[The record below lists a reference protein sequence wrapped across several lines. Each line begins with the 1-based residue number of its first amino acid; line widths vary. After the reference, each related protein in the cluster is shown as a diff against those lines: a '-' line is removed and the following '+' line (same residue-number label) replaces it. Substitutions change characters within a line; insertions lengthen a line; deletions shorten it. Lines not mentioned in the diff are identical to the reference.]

1 VKNTVKWSLF
11 AVSTL
16 LLLGG
21 SAGLLR
27 LGTRPA
33 RDAGVDERRVTPV
46 TAVTLAGRDFSL
58 RGEYAARLEAVSD
71 VTVTARVPGTIEEE
85 FIGEGDEVEE
95 GQPLYR
101 LDDNATRFA
110 MDQAEA
116 ALDLARE
123 NLHKAENFSRPQ
135 LIRRLESIA
144 AQRESALKKAESDA
158 LRFAEL
164 YREGAVPLS
173 QKENAD
179 LALASALS
187 ALEIARENL
196 SEATAGARTEDRA
209 AAEAAVRQAEAAWRL
224 ARDTWEKT
232 VVRSPLK
239 GTVALKKAFAGD
251 TVQPGHPLAEIVDLT
266 AFRVEFGVSA
276 ADVGF
281 FRAGDSVTVLAP
293 PDGRPATAV
302 VKSAGVKA
310 DGGTGSFPI
319 ILEMVNP
326 EESGANRL
334 FRAGMD
340 VSVVFTKIEL
350 SKVLVVPSSSLLRE
364 VEKTWVFVVDGKTAR
379 RRAVTIGPDAG
390 GEAVVTAG
398 LEEGEVL
405 VIVGQQRLRDGDE
418 VELSFEE

>member
-1 VKNTVKWSLF
+1 MKNTVKWSLF
-11 AVSTL
+11 AVSAL
-16 LLLGG
+16 VLLGG
-21 SAGLLR
+21 AAGLLR

-33 RDAGVDERRVTPV
+33 PDAGVDERPVIPV
-46 TAVTLAGRDFSL
+46 TAVTLSRRDFFL
-58 RGEYAARLEAVSD
+58 RGEYAARLKAVSD
-71 VTVTARVPGTIEEE
+71 VTVTARVPGTIEEDLAD
-85 FIGEGDEVEE
+85 EGDEVED

-101 LDDNATRFA
+101 LDDNAFRFA
-110 MDQAEA
+110 MEQAEA

-123 NLHKAENFSRPQ
+123 NLRKAENFSRPQ
-135 LIRRLESIA
+135 LIRRLESIVT
-144 AQRESALKKAESDA
+144 QRESALKKADSDA

-179 LALASALS
+179 LALASARS

-196 SEATAGARTEDRA
+196 SEATDGARAEDQA
-209 AAEAAVRQAEAAWRL
+209 AAEAAVRQAEAGWRL

-251 TVQPGHPLAEIVDLT
+251 TVQPGHPLIEIVDLT
-266 AFRVEFGVSA
+266 SFRVEFGASA

-293 PDGRPATAV
+293 PDGKPATAV
-302 VKSAGVKA
+302 VNNAGVKS

-319 ILEMVNP
+319 ILEMDNP
-326 EESGANRL
+326 EVKGAERF

-340 VSVVFTKIEL
+340 VSVVFTKVALAGVI
-350 SKVLVVPSSSLLRE
+350 VVPSSSLLRE
-364 VEKTWVFVVDGKTAR
+364 VEETWVFVVDGRVAR
-379 RRAVTIGPDAG
+379 RRAVTVGPETE
-390 GEAVVTAG
+390 GESVVTAG
-398 LEEGEVL
+398 LAEGEVL
-405 VIVGQQRLRDGDE
+405 TIVGQQRLRDGDE
-418 VELSFEE
+418 VELTFEE

>member
-1 VKNTVKWSLF
+1 MKNTVKWPLF
-11 AVSTL
+11 AVFTL
-16 LLLGG
+16 VLVGG
-21 SAGLLR
+21 AAGLLR

-33 RDAGVDERRVTPV
+33 TDAGIEERRVIPV
-46 TAVTLAGRDFSL
+46 TAVTLAGRDFTL
-58 RGEYAARLEAVSD
+58 RGEYTARLKAVSD
-71 VTVTARVPGTIEEE
+71 VTVTARVPGTIEEDLVA
-85 FIGEGDEVEE
+85 EGDEVEE
-95 GQPLYR
+95 DQPLYR
-101 LDDNATRFA
+101 LDDNASRFA
-110 MDQAEA
+110 MEQAEA

-123 NLHKAENFSRPQ
+123 NLRKAENFSRPQ
-135 LIRRLESIA
+135 LIRRLESVV
-144 AQRESALKKAESDA
+144 AQRESALKKADSDA

-179 LALASALS
+179 LALASARS

-196 SEATAGARTEDRA
+196 SEGLAGARAEDRA

-224 ARDTWEKT
+224 ARDTWEKS

-239 GTVALKKAFAGD
+239 GTVALKKAFYGD
-251 TVQPGHPLAEIVDLT
+251 TVQPGHPLVEVVDLT
-266 AFRVEFGVSA
+266 SFRVEFGASA

-293 PDGRPATAV
+293 LDRKPATAV
-302 VKSAGVKA
+302 VKNAGVKA

-326 EESGANRL
+326 EERGADRS

-340 VSVVFTKIEL
+340 VSVVFTKIAL
-350 SKVLVVPSSSLLRE
+350 SEVLVVPTSSLLRE
-364 VEKTWVFVVDGKTAR
+364 VEKTWVFIVDGRVAR
-379 RRAVTIGPDAG
+379 RRAVTVGPESG
-390 GEAVVTAG
+390 GESVVTAG
-398 LEEGEVL
+398 LAEGEVL

-418 VELSFEE
+418 VELTFEE